1 MTTQTQF
8 HIPWDKFVKP
18 AVIFSVLLS
27 VFSIYTLI
35 ANKLSLGLDF
45 TGGTLIEVV
54 YAQDADVNDVRARIE
69 KAGFHGA
76 IVQLFGTAMDVA
88 IRIPLQA
95 NIETKEVA
103 DRVMAQLTEG
113 GVKVELKRRE
123 FVSPSVGADLIEG
136 GFVAMAIAF
145 VGILIY
151 ISVRYEWK
159 FALGAIIALA
169 HDVLITLG
177 VFSFLQIE
185 FDLTVLAALLTVVGY
200 SLNDTV
206 VVFDRMK
213 ENFIELRNATPWE
226 AATNAI
232 NSMLVRTLVM
242 SITTVF
248 VLLALFYLGGA
259 MIHSFA
265 IAMLCGVI
273 FGTYSSVYVA
283 TAAAIGL
290 GVTREDL
297 MPTVVEKEGADLP
310 EMPH

>member
-1 MTTQTQF
+1 MTTDTQF
-8 HIPWDKFVKP
+8 HIPWDKAVKP
-18 AVIFSVLLS
+18 AVFVSILLTLLT
-27 VFSIYTLI
+27 IYTLVV
-35 ANKLSLGLDF
+35 NRLHLGLDF
-45 TGGTLIEVV
+45 TGGTLIEVTYV
-54 YAQDADVNDVRARIE
+54 QEADVNDVRQRVE
-69 KAGFHGA
+69 QAGFQGA
-76 IVQLFGTAMDVA
+76 VVQLFGTAMDVA
-88 IRIPLQA
+88 IRVPLQEGVKTEE
-95 NIETKEVA
+95 IA
-103 DRVMAQLTEG
+103 DRVMAKLTEG
-113 GVKVELKRRE
+113 GTEVTLKRRE

-136 GFVAMAIAF
+136 GFMAMAIAF
-145 VGILIY
+145 VGILLY

-159 FALGAIIALA
+159 FALGAIIALI
-169 HDVLITLG
+169 HDVMITLG
-177 VFSFLQIE
+177 IFSFFRIE

-213 ENFIELRNATPWE
+213 ENFVELRNATPWE

-242 SITTVF
+242 SLTTIF

-283 TAAAIGL
+283 TAAAIAL

-297 MPTVVEKEGADLP
+297 LPTVVDKEGADLP
-310 EMPH
+310 EMP

>member
-1 MTTQTQF
+1 MTTDTQF
-8 HIPWDKFVKP
+8 NIPWDKAVKP
-18 AVIFSVLLS
+18 AVIISILLTL
-27 VFSIYTLI
+27 FTIYTLVV
-35 ANKLSLGLDF
+35 NRLHLGLDF
-45 TGGTLIEVV
+45 TGGTLIEVTYV
-54 YAQDADVNDVRARIE
+54 QEADVNDVRQRVE
-69 KAGFHGA
+69 QAGFQGA
-76 IVQLFGTAMDVA
+76 VVQLFGTAMDVA
-88 IRIPLQA
+88 IRVPLQE
-95 NIETKEVA
+95 NVKTEEIA
-103 DRVMAQLTEG
+103 DRVMAKLTEG
-113 GVKVELKRRE
+113 GAEVTLKRRE

-136 GFVAMAIAF
+136 GFMAMAIAF

-151 ISVRYEWK
+151 ISMRYEWK
-159 FALGAIIALA
+159 FALGAIIALI
-169 HDVLITLG
+169 HDVMITLG
-177 VFSFLQIE
+177 IFSFFRIE

-213 ENFIELRNATPWE
+213 ENFVELRNATPWE

-242 SITTVF
+242 SLTTIF

-283 TAAAIGL
+283 TAAAIAL

-297 MPTVVEKEGADLP
+297 LPTVVDKEGADLP
-310 EMPH
+310 EMP

>member
-1 MTTQTQF
+1 MTTDTQF
-8 HIPWDKFVKP
+8 NIPWDKAVKP
-18 AVIFSVLLS
+18 AVLISILL
-27 VFSIYTLI
+27 TLFTI
-35 ANKLSLGLDF
+35 STLVVNRLHLGLDF
-45 TGGTLIEVV
+45 TGGTLIEVTYV
-54 YAQDADVNDVRARIE
+54 QEADVNDVRQRVE
-69 KAGFHGA
+69 QAGFQGA
-76 IVQLFGTAMDVA
+76 VVQLFGTAMDVA
-88 IRIPLQA
+88 IRVPLQE
-95 NIETKEVA
+95 NVKTEEIA
-103 DRVMAQLTEG
+103 DRVMAKLTEG
-113 GVKVELKRRE
+113 GAEVTLKRRE

-136 GFVAMAIAF
+136 GFMAMAIAF

-151 ISVRYEWK
+151 ISMRYEWK
-159 FALGAIIALA
+159 FALGAIIALI
-169 HDVLITLG
+169 HDVMITLG
-177 VFSFLQIE
+177 IFSFFRIE

-213 ENFIELRNATPWE
+213 ENFVELRNATPWE

-242 SITTVF
+242 SLTTIF

-283 TAAAIGL
+283 TAAAIAL

-297 MPTVVEKEGADLP
+297 LPTVVDKEGADLP
-310 EMPH
+310 EMP

>member
-76 IVQLFGTAMDVA
+76 VVQLFGTAMDVA

-95 NIETKEVA
+95 DIETKEVA
-103 DRVMAQLTEG
+103 DRVMAQLTDG

-177 VFSFLQIE
+177 LFSILQIE

-213 ENFIELRNATPWE
+213 ENFLELRNATPWE
-226 AATNAI
+226 TATNAI
-232 NSMLVRTLVM
+232 NSMLIRTLVM

-310 EMPH
+310 EMP

>member
-1 MTTQTQF
+1 MTTDTQF
-8 HIPWDKFVKP
+8 HIPWDKAVKP
-18 AVIFSVLLS
+18 AVVVSILLTLLT
-27 VFSIYTLI
+27 IYTLVV
-35 ANKLSLGLDF
+35 NRLHLGLDF
-45 TGGTLIEVV
+45 TGGTLIEVTYV
-54 YAQDADVNDVRARIE
+54 QEADVNDVRQRVE
-69 KAGFHGA
+69 QAGFQGA
-76 IVQLFGTAMDVA
+76 VVQLFGTAMDVA
-88 IRIPLQA
+88 IRVPLQEGVKTEE
-95 NIETKEVA
+95 IA
-103 DRVMAQLTEG
+103 DRVMAKLTEG
-113 GVKVELKRRE
+113 GTEVTLKRRE

-136 GFVAMAIAF
+136 GFMAMAIAF
-145 VGILIY
+145 VGILLY

-159 FALGAIIALA
+159 FALGAIIALI
-169 HDVLITLG
+169 HDVMITLG
-177 VFSFLQIE
+177 IFSFFRIE

-213 ENFIELRNATPWE
+213 ENFVELRNATPWE

-242 SITTVF
+242 SLTTIF

-283 TAAAIGL
+283 TAAAIAL

-297 MPTVVEKEGADLP
+297 LPTVVDKEGADLP
-310 EMPH
+310 EMP